1 MKRENL
7 TRKYIFESF
16 YSILKKKHYDSITVS
31 DICARAGISRMS
43 FYRNFESK
51 ENLLFRAIEEIAKI
65 IRANINNL
73 NEINQYFLIKSFFEA
88 FQKYTSVISSFEN
101 SPVYN
106 SLLSIANEQIKIKFE
121 GDFINKTSKY
131 IPIFYLSAIGA
142 TVLEW
147 LKSGANETPDEMAR
161 LLCTLINDNK
171 FDINSNQKL
180 LFPTENKLGSKPQK
194 YKNLKKIK

>member
-16 YSILKKKHYDSITVS
+16 YSILTKKHYDSITVS

-51 ENLLFRAIEEIAKI
+51 ENLLFKSIEEIAK
-65 IRANINNL
+65 NIKIKIDSL
-73 NEINQYFLIKSFFEA
+73 EQVNQYFLIKAFFEA
-88 FQKYTSVISSFEN
+88 FQKYTSVIASFEN
-101 SPVYN
+101 SQVYN
-106 SLLSIANEQIKIKFE
+106 SLLSIANEQIKIKFQ

-147 LKSGANETPDEMAR
+147 LKTGANENPDEMSR
-161 LLCTLINDNK
+161 LLCSLINDNQ

-180 LFPTENKLGSKPQK
+180 LFSNDSMIAIDK
-194 YKNLKKIK
+194 